1 MKSFMPPSRKPLLHN
16 LRRKKKK
23 ETLIHLWVAGSTG
36 SWSLTFPDASKNVY
50 KMYTQTQN
58 DTENNK
64 REEKVKCI
72 SLISTNI
79 WVSLNN

>member
-1 MKSFMPPSRKPLLHN
+1 
-16 LRRKKKK
+16 
-23 ETLIHLWVAGSTG
+23 
-36 SWSLTFPDASKNVY
+36 
-50 KMYTQTQN
+50 MYTQTQN